1 MADECEIVE
10 EQELGGTIIILI
22 ILLMISMIL
31 GYLLKKANFIYLHE
45 AGVATIIGILFS
57 GFLYLIGEDDYFAP
71 VINLN
76 VDFFLLFLLPPII
89 FEAGYNMDKK
99 PFFKNFGGIMMYA
112 FLGTFISAVV
122 VSCIIYGVGMI
133 SGVT

>member
-57 GFLYLIGEDDYFAP
+57 GFLYLIGSILNNFAP
-71 VINLN
+71 L
-76 VDFFLLFLLPPII
+76 
-89 FEAGYNMDKK
+89 
-99 PFFKNFGGIMMYA
+99 
-112 FLGTFISAVV
+112 
-122 VSCIIYGVGMI
+122 
-133 SGVT
+133 

>member
-1 MADECEIVE
+1 LE
-10 EQELGGTIIILI
+10 
-22 ILLMISMIL
+22 S
-31 GYLLKKANFIYLHE
+31 F
-45 AGVATIIGILFS
+45 FS